1 MVRVEPAGV
10 TFDLLEGESLLAA
23 AARAGYRWPTVCGGL
38 AECGVCVVEVLEAE
52 PDEREPANPAEEHRL
67 ASVPE
72 RRLRPGAVLRLA
84 CQFRPGSG
92 DAVVAKRGVR
102 RRDPAPP
109 PPSGSRPS

>member
-38 AECGVCVVEVLEAE
+38 SECGVCVLEVLEAE
-52 PDEREPANPAEEHRL
+52 PEQHEPANHAEEHRL
-67 ASVPE
+67 ASVPD
-72 RRLRPGAVLRLA
+72 RRQRPDAVLRLA

-102 RRDPAPP
+102 RRDAAPSAPAAG
-109 PPSGSRPS
+109 PS